1 MHPYTDV
8 NKFCIFLLVENLI
21 VCACNRQFPW
31 PTKLPL
37 PNETNECQTLH
48 LKLRMKERDDTVPQ
62 TTNLGL
68 ASLANT
74 IHQGLRWKE
83 NFAFVRKIEHSP
95 ITFAKYTICSL
106 LI

>member
-1 MHPYTDV
+1 
-8 NKFCIFLLVENLI
+8 
-21 VCACNRQFPW
+21 
-31 PTKLPL
+31 
-37 PNETNECQTLH
+37 
-48 LKLRMKERDDTVPQ
+48 MKERDDTVPQ